1 MNFSGCLQDLYLIRD
16 GALQS
21 YKTDKTTLGL
31 SIDGISFNS
40 ENIKLEKGDLIYLFS
55 DGYPDQFGGPKNKK
69 FKYGPFREL
78 LLSIHKKDMKEQEDI
93 LEETIRAWRLDY
105 LEDGYE
111 QIDDISIIGL
121 RV

>member
-1 MNFSGCLQDLYLIRD
+1 MAAARD
-16 GALQS
+16 S
-21 YKTDKTTLGL
+21 METVSKTDAGVKLITITRREDAKRQALETAVKKT
-31 SIDGISFNS
+31 N
-40 ENIKLEKGDLIYLFS
+40 
-55 DGYPDQFGGPKNKK
+55 Q
-69 FKYGPFREL
+69 YGPFREL